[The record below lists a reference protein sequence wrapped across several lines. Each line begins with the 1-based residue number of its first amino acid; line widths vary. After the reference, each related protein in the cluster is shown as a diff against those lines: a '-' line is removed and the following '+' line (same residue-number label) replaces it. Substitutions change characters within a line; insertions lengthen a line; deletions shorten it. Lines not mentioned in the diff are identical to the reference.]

1 MGNKFSIN
9 THKELYNDR
18 GVICLPIY
26 FELLNYIGV
35 KDIKTI
41 RSILYVDK
49 TRHFKY
55 KFKYQNIML
64 NFFYN
69 PFKNRKY
76 FDLKDSLSIDKL
88 LIHHSLNGNVYIVD
102 YMINYFRLK
111 NKISKINAKPP
122 LVISKVNKKPVNSK
136 YSNYK
141 HTIITSLLTTNKDN
155 FCISMIKRYFIF

>member
-1 MGNKFSIN
+1 MGNKFCIN

-35 KDIKTI
+35 KILTI

-64 NFFYN
+64 NFSTIH
-69 PFKNRKY
+69 
-76 FDLKDSLSIDKL
+76 LKI
-88 LIHHSLNGNVYIVD
+88 
-102 YMINYFRLK
+102 
-111 NKISKINAKPP
+111 KI
-122 LVISKVNKKPVNSK
+122 L
-136 YSNYK
+136 
-141 HTIITSLLTTNKDN
+141 
-155 FCISMIKRYFIF
+155 